1 MISQISKQAVLDGC
15 REVLQLPVNDD
26 GSAVD
31 DEVLFGLVRRSAGMH
46 CPCSRVT
53 LRRSLLESLQYLSD
67 EEDLS
72 DRIDSVIEGMIVGGD
87 LLELHDVGVI
97 DPEAKGTWV
106 FAGAPSY
113 VPRANGEVF
122 LFGVVADQDSFL
134 PESLTSRIC
143 VEGLARLIR
152 PEANEDL
159 PGRLNDL
166 GLQRLSENTWLRSPK
181 VEQPRSMLTRY
192 RRNLSSQSPAGMVR
206 DLEVL
211 DAERPVTYYRGR
223 WGSATGK
230 TGMFVG
236 RRPQEYGSAIWC
248 CLELDAG
255 RVDRFM
261 DFPVKRSRWRG
272 CDEAWHLQM
281 ALDHCRDQPQQYR
294 VRSLDDGYR
303 FDFFSPLPQWS
314 ERRLIMFGHR
324 IPPDKCL
331 MSYALSDSATII
343 EEQFLQKQL
352 WLTRMEES
360 G

>member
-1 MISQISKQAVLDGC
+1 MISQISKQEVLAGC
-15 REVLQLPVNDD
+15 RELLQLPEND
-26 GSAVD
+26 GSVVE

-53 LRRSLLESLQYLSD
+53 LRRSILESLQYLSD

-72 DRIDSVIEGMIVGGD
+72 DRIDSVIEGMIVGSD

-106 FAGAPSY
+106 FAGAPSF
-113 VPRANGEVF
+113 VTRANGEV
-122 LFGVVADQDSFL
+122 VVPDQDAFL
-134 PESLTSRIC
+134 PESLVSRIC
-143 VEGLARLIR
+143 VEGLARVIK
-152 PEANEDL
+152 PEENEDL
-159 PGRLNDL
+159 PGRLDDL
-166 GLQRLSENTWLRSPK
+166 GLQKLSEKTWLRSPK
-181 VEQPRSMLTRY
+181 VEQPSSMLTRY
-192 RRNLSSQSPAGMVR
+192 RRNLTSQPPAGTVR

-211 DAERPVTYYRGR
+211 DAERAVTYYRGR
-223 WGSATGK
+223 WGSAIGK
-230 TGMFVG
+230 TGIFVG

-261 DFPVKRSRWRG
+261 DFPAKLSRWRG

-281 ALDHCRDQPQQYR
+281 ALDHCRNQPQQYR
-294 VRSLDDGYR
+294 VRRLDDGNR
-303 FDFFSPLPQWS
+303 FDFFSPLPLWS

-324 IPPDKCL
+324 IPRDKCL
-331 MSYALSDSATII
+331 MSYALSDSAAVI
-343 EEQFLQKQL
+343 EEEFLQKHL
-352 WLTRMEES
+352 WLTRLEES